1 MKPIWLRLTG
11 RSHRCGPRR
20 GKGEGMTD
28 TTQESDFGGVDAR
41 RAGKLLGSGQAKAWF
56 VHEVLPLEAMLT
68 RYLARNWRNRSDLED
83 VRQEV
88 YATFWMPPR

>member
-1 MKPIWLRLTG
+1 
-11 RSHRCGPRR
+11 
-20 GKGEGMTD
+20 MTD
-28 TTQESDFGGVDAR
+28 KTRESDFGGADVR

-83 VRQEV
+83 LRQEV
-88 YATFWMPPR
+88 YAHVLDAAEIKIPTTPSRFFFPLRAIF